1 MTALETVASH
11 DASPE
16 LTRGFG
22 FKIYKGEKQQ
32 ELVSREQF
40 AHPAG
45 LKHQQAWLLLGR
57 HDGQSIAECFVM
69 VQREPLRNSSLGTVI
84 TRQTRTAHSSWVVI
98 RVF

>member
-22 FKIYKGEKQQ
+22 FKIYKGEEQE

-40 AHPAG
+40 AHPASVCYWSETPAG
-45 LKHQQAWLLLGR
+45 TAAAGEAWW
-57 HDGQSIAECFVM
+57 
-69 VQREPLRNSSLGTVI
+69 RERC
-84 TRQTRTAHSSWVVI
+84 
-98 RVF
+98 